1 MGGTRRNGPGR
12 NGPGRRALAVAF
24 LPLALAGVALA
35 VAALALVGLDR
46 AREMRD
52 AAARMAGA
60 AHGIA
65 SAPAAP
71 TGEAMAAL
79 RTSAAALRRMIGGAG
94 AAGIGDPP
102 RDIARAWETAPGGAP
117 GAPALVAALTGP
129 CVSGCPA
136 TGRDPAG
143 RAHGE
148 AWVRTVAGRLLP
160 ARLAALDRAVSSWQ
174 DRLLTL
180 AAAALAMAA
189 GLVALAAWLA
199 ARGIVRPMIRRAE
212 HLQDRLI
219 RQAATIDKKVAERT
233 QELSALV
240 TEANTEV
247 AAKSTFL
254 ANMSHEIRTPMNG
267 VLGVAALLARTNL
280 DDNQRALVGTITQ
293 SGQVLLRIIDDV
305 LDTAKLSAGRL
316 PIEPRPVLTSQIV
329 TELVALHEPVA
340 GAKGL
345 TLRADLTHAGT
356 ERVMLDPDRIKQILN
371 NLIGNAIKFTAEGD
385 VAVRLRE
392 TDLGAL
398 IRVRFDVEDTGIGI
412 APPDQAR
419 IFKPFERVHEGMDL
433 PGAGIGLALSHTLV
447 RAMGG
452 KLTVASRPGEGA
464 RFRVS
469 IPLSRAADAQDHAAP
484 AAEGK
489 ANRQRSRPAA

>member
-1 MGGTRRNGPGR
+1 
-12 NGPGRRALAVAF
+12 
-24 LPLALAGVALA
+24 
-35 VAALALVGLDR
+35 
-46 AREMRD
+46 
-52 AAARMAGA
+52 
-60 AHGIA
+60 
-65 SAPAAP
+65 
-71 TGEAMAAL
+71 
-79 RTSAAALRRMIGGAG
+79 
-94 AAGIGDPP
+94 
-102 RDIARAWETAPGGAP
+102 
-117 GAPALVAALTGP
+117 
-129 CVSGCPA
+129 
-136 TGRDPAG
+136 
-143 RAHGE
+143 
-148 AWVRTVAGRLLP
+148 
-160 ARLAALDRAVSSWQ
+160 
-174 DRLLTL
+174 
-180 AAAALAMAA
+180 MAA
-189 GLVALAAWLA
+189 GHVALAAWLA

-212 HLQDRLI
+212 RLQDRLI

-267 VLGVAALLARTNL
+267 VLGGRPILAQTNL
-280 DDNQRALVGTITQ
+280 DVGLGALVGTITQ